1 MPAKLRFT
9 VETQKLNNRLTQYDA
24 EKVFEPFAE
33 AITIV
38 ENFQQREDTAA
49 ADPHLTPKGKD
60 AARVKAAKE
69 ALEALG
75 KWHAP
80 RLAGLDADLGTQR
93 AALVPPGNKPDQR
106 RVELMASR
114 LIQFTQDEN
123 GVFYN
128 SATDE
133 ERQVMEA
140 ASSMLGRIPVK
151 TGNGL
156 ELRPL
161 LDSERVN
168 ESVMARATEKNPQ
181 AVARFNELAEIRAMH
196 VTVANHAI
204 AEIREALS
212 GRNLDA

>member
-9 VETQKLNNRLTQYDA
+9 IETQKRNNRLTQYDA
-24 EKVFEPFAE
+24 EKVFEPFAD

-38 ENFQQREDTAA
+38 ETFQQRNATTD

-60 AARVKAAKE
+60 AARVKAAKD

-75 KWHAP
+75 KWS
-80 RLAGLDADLGTQR
+80 RLAGLDADLATQR
-93 AALVPPGNKPDQR
+93 AALVPTGDKPDAR
-106 RVELMASR
+106 RVELIASR
-114 LIQFTQDEN
+114 LIQFTQEEN

-151 TGNGL
+151 AGDGGL
-156 ELRPL
+156 ELRPVL
-161 LDSERVN
+161 APERVN
-168 ESVMARATEKNPQ
+168 ESVMARAAERNPQ
-181 AVARFNELAEIRAMH
+181 AVQRFNELTEIRAMH

-204 AEIREALS
+204 AEIREAL
-212 GRNLDA
+212 GGLNPDA